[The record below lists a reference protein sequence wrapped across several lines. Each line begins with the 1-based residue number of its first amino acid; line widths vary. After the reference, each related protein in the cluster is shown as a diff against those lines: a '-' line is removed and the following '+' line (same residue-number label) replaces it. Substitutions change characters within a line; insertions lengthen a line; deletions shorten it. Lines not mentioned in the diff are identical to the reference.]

1 MNFQL
6 KQKYLILEENFEG
19 DWPVAA
25 ILQVLLKN
33 ASAKATR

>member
-6 KQKYLILEENFEG
+6 KQKYPILEENFDG